1 MPHLQPQERP
11 NIEECPGDGELH
23 DFLLAAIGFGTCQG
37 PMWSVTYVVF
47 SWTMMAE
54 VPLIA
59 MDYQDLQGE
68 R

>member
-1 MPHLQPQERP
+1 MTFCSLQS
-11 NIEECPGDGELH
+11 DL
-23 DFLLAAIGFGTCQG
+23 G
-37 PMWSVTYVVF
+37 PVKVPCMWSVTYVVF